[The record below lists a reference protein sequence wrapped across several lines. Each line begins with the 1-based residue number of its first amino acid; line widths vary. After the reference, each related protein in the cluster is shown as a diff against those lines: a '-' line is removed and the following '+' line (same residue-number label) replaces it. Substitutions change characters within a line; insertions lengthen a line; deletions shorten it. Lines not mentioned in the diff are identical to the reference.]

1 MNTTN
6 AALARQEL
14 GITQGRLAR
23 LANVAACAI
32 SSIERGCYR
41 AGPRVRSS
49 VALALGKNESELFDE
64 AGWPIEA
71 ARSR

>member
-6 AALARQEL
+6 AALARQRA
-14 GITQGRLAR
+14 GDYSGPTRG